1 MSDYSVH
8 QRFYHSDWSARRCG
22 QMGVRMKNRKNYLRA
37 RRRKRKWTQLGYISP
52 NGICPLCGEKALIQF
67 DQYDAWACMSC
78 MEWLDEACG
87 DPECPYCSIRPSTP
101 YDAYILNDTDA
112 GIKKRWRC
120 DNYQHKIHGMIKHET
135 RRQKQLLWEE
145 SHERHFSKI

>member
-1 MSDYSVH
+1 
-8 QRFYHSDWSARRCG
+8 
-22 QMGVRMKNRKNYLRA
+22 MGVRMKNRKNYLRA

-112 GIKKRWRC
+112 GIIKRWRC